1 MILQLLLVHILNS
14 LDHNILTIAV
24 LLCTIFRII
33 IIIDVHIIIVDNL
46 NDFGRRTLTQLH
58 MTEAH
63 RIKLGLQLR
72 VVDVATLRIVVI
84 GRTVL
89 LAVLISIWTAISGV
103 DSADGFR
110 IEDILFGDL
119 DLLRAYVL
127 HISIRVERRVLVVA
141 AMQVAIAVIGADG
154 QIGRILLLFH
164 FNNTI

>member
-58 MTEAH
+58 MTKAH
-63 RIKLGLQLR
+63 RIKLGLKLR

-89 LAVLISIWTAISGV
+89 LAVLISI
-103 DSADGFR
+103 
-110 IEDILFGDL
+110 
-119 DLLRAYVL
+119 
-127 HISIRVERRVLVVA
+127 
-141 AMQVAIAVIGADG
+141 
-154 QIGRILLLFH
+154 
-164 FNNTI
+164 